1 MLGNMCIV
9 IVCLPGCNVINVEI
23 NFSFLIGPFSYRAKK
38 RQSKN
43 FKYFM
48 KKEAFKIE
56 WKASFIIFKV
66 LSLKQMKQ
74 IILEGESPALTIKTR
89 TTLVTSF

>member
-1 MLGNMCIV
+1 
-9 IVCLPGCNVINVEI
+9 
-23 NFSFLIGPFSYRAKK
+23 
-38 RQSKN
+38 
-43 FKYFM
+43 M
-48 KKEAFKIE
+48 KKGAFKIE

-74 IILEGESPALTIKTR
+74 TILEGESPALTIKTR

>member
-1 MLGNMCIV
+1 
-9 IVCLPGCNVINVEI
+9 
-23 NFSFLIGPFSYRAKK
+23 
-38 RQSKN
+38 
-43 FKYFM
+43 M